1 MRSRRIRSAIHS
13 RARGSGAHSGEADA
27 IEYLGLSTSEL
38 TKVGR
43 LQNFSSGLVHLPMKG
58 KNGEPQSVDQA
69 VWFCL
74 KAQSKREHIA
84 AEGLRKQFSIVCFAP
99 RLRSRKLTTR
109 GAVWIVEALFP
120 GYFFAQF
127 DYVTERRAV
136 EHAPGVRGLVQFGD
150 RLATID
156 AATIEGLRRRMEAN
170 EIVTI
175 DPEIKVGQEVQIAHG
190 PLQGLEVLVT
200 QLLPSSERVRVLLEF
215 LGRSVQMEVSKTTLI
230 QRRLPA
236 TS

>member
-1 MRSRRIRSAIHS
+1 M
-13 RARGSGAHSGEADA
+13 
-27 IEYLGLSTSEL
+27 LS
-38 TKVGR
+38 
-43 LQNFSSGLVHLPMKG
+43 MKG
-58 KNGEPQSVDQA
+58 NNGEPRSVDELF
-69 VWFCL
+69 WFCL
-74 KAQSKREHIA
+74 KAQPKREHLA

-109 GAVWIVEALFP
+109 GAVWFVEAMFP

-127 DYVTERRAV
+127 DYATRRRAV

-156 AATIEGLRRRMEAN
+156 AATIDALRRRMEAN

-200 QLLPSSERVRVLLEF
+200 QLLPASERVRVLLEF

>member
-1 MRSRRIRSAIHS
+1 M
-13 RARGSGAHSGEADA
+13 
-27 IEYLGLSTSEL
+27 LS
-38 TKVGR
+38 
-43 LQNFSSGLVHLPMKG
+43 MKG
-58 KNGEPQSVDQA
+58 NNGEPRSVDELF
-69 VWFCL
+69 WFCL
-74 KAQSKREHIA
+74 KAQPKREHLA
-84 AEGLRKQFSIVCFAP
+84 AEGLRKRFSVICFAP
-99 RLRSRKLTTR
+99 RLRTRKLTAR
-109 GAVWIVEALFP
+109 GAVWFVEAMFP
-120 GYFFAQF
+120 GYFFEQF
-127 DYVTERRAV
+127 DYPTRGRAV
-136 EHAPGVRGLVQFGD
+136 EHAAGVRGLVQFGD

-156 AATIEGLRRRMEAN
+156 VATIDSLRRRMEAN

-200 QLLPSSERVRVLLEF
+200 QLLPASERVRVLLEF

>member
-1 MRSRRIRSAIHS
+1 
-13 RARGSGAHSGEADA
+13 
-27 IEYLGLSTSEL
+27 
-38 TKVGR
+38 
-43 LQNFSSGLVHLPMKG
+43 MKD

-74 KAQSKREHIA
+74 KAQSKREHLA

-109 GAVWIVEALFP
+109 GAVWFVEAMFP

-127 DYVTERRAV
+127 DYVTQRRAV
-136 EHAPGVRGLVQFGD
+136 EHAPGVRGFVQFGD

-156 AATIEGLRRRMEAN
+156 SATIEGLQRTMEAN

-175 DPEIKVGQEVQIAHG
+175 DPEIRVGQEVQIGYG
-190 PLQGLEVLVT
+190 PLQGFEALVT
-200 QLLPSSERVRVLLEF
+200 QLLPASERVRVLLDF
-215 LGRSVQMEVSKTTLI
+215 LGRSVQMEVSKATLI
-230 QRRLPA
+230 QRRLPEI
-236 TS
+236 S

>member
-1 MRSRRIRSAIHS
+1 
-13 RARGSGAHSGEADA
+13 
-27 IEYLGLSTSEL
+27 
-38 TKVGR
+38 
-43 LQNFSSGLVHLPMKG
+43 MKG

-99 RLRSRKLTTR
+99 RLRARKLTKR
-109 GAVWIVEALFP
+109 GAVWFVEAMFP

-136 EHAPGVRGLVQFGD
+136 EHSPGVRGFVQFGD

-156 AATIEGLRRRMEAN
+156 SATIEGLRRRMEAD
-170 EIVTI
+170 ETVTI

-190 PLQGLEVLVT
+190 PLQGLEALVT
-200 QLLPSSERVRVLLEF
+200 QLLPASERVRVLLEF

-230 QRRLPA
+230 QRRLP
-236 TS
+236 SLS

>member
-1 MRSRRIRSAIHS
+1 MSKSHPQI
-13 RARGSGAHSGEADA
+13 
-27 IEYLGLSTSEL
+27 
-38 TKVGR
+38 
-43 LQNFSSGLVHLPMKG
+43 LPTDR
-58 KNGEPQSVDQA
+58 PF
-69 VWFCL
+69 WFCL
-74 KAQSKREHIA
+74 RARTKREHFA
-84 AEGLRKQFSIVCFAP
+84 AIGLRKQYQIVCFAP
-99 RLRSRKLTTR
+99 RLRMRKLTRR
-109 GAVWIVEALFP
+109 GAVWFVEAMFP
-120 GYFFAQF
+120 GYFFAEF
-127 DYVTERRAV
+127 DYATRRRAV

-156 AATIEGLRRRMEAN
+156 VATIDSLRRRMEAN

-200 QLLPSSERVRVLLEF
+200 QLLPASERVRVLLEF